1 MLKKI
6 LLLALVCIVGNGY
19 AQQRIERVDYQEST
33 ARNLEPEHFMLL
45 TPLIADLEVSSEK
58 VTHTEKAAFAEFP
71 VTTAMIREIPEFK
84 KIALSRAARACN
96 ADVMV
101 GTTIDVITNSQGL
114 LEITITGYPAHYRR
128 FRNATLEDIDLIKQT
143 RRADKGEHEAVA
155 ERPKDRSKIE
165 VLK

>member
-1 MLKKI
+1 MKKLF
-6 LLLALVCIVGNGY
+6 LLLFVLCSTGSLF

-45 TPLIADLEVSSEK
+45 TPLIADLEVSSTK
-58 VTHTEKAAFAEFP
+58 ITYTEKAAFLDFP
-71 VTTAMIREIPEFK
+71 VTTTMIKEIPEFK
-84 KIALSRAARACN
+84 KIALSRAARSCN

-101 GTTIDVITNSQGL
+101 GTTIDVITNAQGL
-114 LEITITGYPAHYRR
+114 LEITVTGYPAHYRQ

-143 RRADKGEHEAVA
+143 RRADRGDDEAVV

-165 VLK
+165 IIK